1 MNTIRPARR
10 LDPLSPTERSE
21 RMSRVRGKNTKPE
34 LFVRRLA
41 WSLGFRGYRLHVQE
55 LPGCP
60 DLVFTRAK
68 KVVFVHGCFWH
79 RHIGCSACRMPKTR
93 LEFWKPK
100 LYENRRRDIANLR
113 RLRKLGWK
121 ALIVWECEIC
131 DARLLVQALS
141 AFLGKVR

>member
-1 MNTIRPARR
+1 
-10 LDPLSPTERSE
+10 
-21 RMSRVRGKNTKPE
+21 
-34 LFVRRLA
+34 
-41 WSLGFRGYRLHVQE
+41 
-55 LPGCP
+55 
-60 DLVFTRAK
+60 
-68 KVVFVHGCFWH
+68 
-79 RHIGCSACRMPKTR
+79 MPKTR